1 MPIMSSVP
9 LLREMFRYNAWANAE
24 FFAKLELLDAD
35 RHGEERHV
43 AIRQL
48 NHCLVV
54 NKIFR
59 AHLTGRPHSYTAD
72 NTPETPGLSELA
84 AAVAASDRWYL
95 DYLEGVSEVEL
106 AETIAFTFT
115 DGDRGCMSRQE
126 ILTHAAIHGAYH
138 RGEVGRILRQISAAL
153 PWDTFAVFLH
163 QAEPG
168 RRDQLKTAEVA

>member
-1 MPIMSSVP
+1 MSSVT

-24 FFAKLELLDAD
+24 FFAKLELVGAD
-35 RHGEERHV
+35 HGEECHV

-54 NKIFR
+54 NKIFT
-59 AHLTGRPHSYTAD
+59 AHLTGRPHGYTAD
-72 NTPETPGLSELA
+72 NTPETPGLSELS

-95 DYLEGVSEVEL
+95 DYLESVSETDL
-106 AETIAFTFT
+106 AEPIAFTFT
-115 DGDRGCMSRQE
+115 DGDRGRMTRQE

-138 RGEVGRILRQISAAL
+138 RGEVGRILRQISAPL

-163 QAEPG
+163 QTEPA
-168 RRDQLKTAEVA
+168 RRDRVPEAEVA

>member
-1 MPIMSSVP
+1 MSSVA

-24 FFAKLELLDAD
+24 FFAKLQLLDPD
-35 RHGEERHV
+35 LHGEERHV

-54 NKIFR
+54 NRIFR
-59 AHLTGRPHSYTAD
+59 AHLTGRPHPYTAD
-72 NTPETPGLSELA
+72 NTPETPGLSELD
-84 AAVAASDRWYL
+84 AAVAASDRWYI
-95 DYLEGVSEVEL
+95 DYLQDVSEADL
-106 AETIAFTFT
+106 AESIAFAFT
-115 DGDRGCMSRQE
+115 DGDQGCMSRQE

-163 QAEPG
+163 QREPS
-168 RRDQLKTAEVA
+168 RRNQVPAAEVA

>member
-1 MPIMSSVP
+1 MGAVT

-24 FFAKLELLDAD
+24 FIAKLELLDAD
-35 RHGEERHV
+35 QHGEERHV

-54 NKIFR
+54 NRIFA
-59 AHLTGRPHSYTAD
+59 AHLTGRPHAYTAD
-72 NTPETPGLSELA
+72 NTPETPDLRELG

-95 DYLEGVSEVEL
+95 DYLADL
-106 AETIAFTFT
+106 AEDDLAESIAFRFT
-115 DGDRGCMSRQE
+115 DGDQGRMSRQE

-163 QAEPG
+163 QSEPE
-168 RRDQLKTAEVA
+168 RRNSRAA

>member
-1 MPIMSSVP
+1 MSTVA
-9 LLREMFRYNAWANAE
+9 LLREMFRYNAWANAA
-24 FFAKLELLDAD
+24 FFEKLELLGPDH
-35 RHGEERHV
+35 HGEARHV

-54 NKIFR
+54 NRIFK
-59 AHLTGRPHSYTAD
+59 AHLTGLPHSYTED

-84 AAVAASDRWYL
+84 AAVAVSDRWYL
-95 DYLEGVSEVEL
+95 DYLESVPEAEL

-138 RGEVGRILRQISAAL
+138 RGEVGRILRQISAEL
-153 PWDTFAVFLH
+153 PWDTFAVYLH
-163 QAEPG
+163 QAEPA
-168 RRDQLKTAEVA
+168 RREQASKNAA

>member
-1 MPIMSSVP
+1 MSAVA
-9 LLREMFRYNAWANAE
+9 LLREMFRYNAWANAA
-24 FFAKLELLDAD
+24 FFTKLELCPDQ
-35 RHGEERHV
+35 HNEERHV

-54 NKIFR
+54 NRIFK
-59 AHLTGRPHSYTAD
+59 AHLTGKPHGYTAD
-72 NTPETPGLSELA
+72 NTPETPSLGELA

-95 DYLEGVSEVEL
+95 DYIASVSEADL
-106 AETIAFTFT
+106 AEPIAFVFT
-115 DGDRGCMSRQE
+115 DGDQGCMSRQE

-163 QAEPG
+163 QTEPG
-168 RRDQLKTAEVA
+168 RRDRVLAAEVA